1 MGWIWTVLP
10 KERELDL
17 LMFGEEGR
25 EMPRTSLRFPFGR
38 LSGRGT
44 TAGEFED
51 QGVRWG
57 ADSRHSHTNLIRVP
71 EGAMSGSKERSC
83 DKGLWGH

>member
-1 MGWIWTVLP
+1 MD
-10 KERELDL
+10 LDRASKGEGTGL
-17 LMFGEEGR
+17 ADVWEEGR

-51 QGVRWG
+51 QGVRSG

-71 EGAMSGSKERSC
+71 ERAMSGSKERSC

>member
-1 MGWIWTVLP
+1 MD
-10 KERELDL
+10 LDRASK
-17 LMFGEEGR
+17 GEGTGLADVWGR
-25 EMPRTSLRFPFGR
+25 GEVEMPRTSLRFPFGR

-71 EGAMSGSKERSC
+71 ERAMSGSKERSC